1 VVSGSRGILRR
12 RATRA
17 SGVGFPALS
26 STVPVQPLQIFPL
39 GGLPEIAPGDRLG
52 SLIVHAV
59 HEAAFAPR
67 ADDIFVVAQ
76 KIVSKAEGR
85 LVRLDSVEP
94 SQRAAQW
101 ATQYGKDP
109 RLIELVLQ
117 QTRRIVRMERGVIV
131 AETRHGFIC
140 ANAGVDASNVPEG
153 TALVLPEDPDR
164 WAQQVRD
171 ELSANFGVRVA
182 VIVSDTF
189 GRPWREGLVN
199 VALGVAGIPA
209 IVDYRGQHDTGGK
222 LLSATII
229 AVADEIASAA
239 ELVMGKTKR
248 TPVAIVRGVKLSGC
262 AGTGRDLLRPAE
274 ADIFR

>member
-1 VVSGSRGILRR
+1 M
-12 RATRA
+12 
-17 SGVGFPALS
+17 
-26 STVPVQPLQIFPL
+26 PVQPLQIFPL
-39 GGLPEIAPGDRLG
+39 AGLPEIAPGDRLG

-59 HEAAFAPR
+59 HEAALAPQ
-67 ADDIFVVAQ
+67 AGDIFVVAQ
-76 KIVSKAEGR
+76 KIVSKAEGQ
-85 LVRLDSVEP
+85 LVPLDSVDP
-94 SQRAAQW
+94 SERAAQW
-101 ATQYGKDP
+101 AAQYGKDP

-117 QTRRIVRMERGVIV
+117 QARRIVRMERGVIV

-164 WAQQVRD
+164 SAQQLRD

-209 IVDYRGQHDTGGK
+209 IVDYRGQCDASGK
-222 LLSATII
+222 LLSATMI

-248 TPVAIVRGVKLSGC
+248 TPVAVVRGAEWVGSG
-262 AGTGRDLLRPAE
+262 GTGRDLLRSPE
-274 ADIFR
+274 TDIFR